1 MILLSKSVVGSENL
15 DYYKNDCYGTT
26 EENYLKS
33 ASYFATL
40 LNQYPEP
47 PQTSTPVST
56 AFSCKLPNLDVPTFS
71 GEFLDWLSFK
81 DLFKASVINVD
92 GLSDGE
98 KLQILKLHVCREAA
112 ELIKTIQTTDAI

>member
-1 MILLSKSVVGSENL
+1 MNKLGKNNINREVLETRFDMLRKNWTNFEENRMILLSKSVVGSENL

-26 EENYLKS
+26 GENYLKS

-56 AFSCKLPNLDVPTFS
+56 AFSKPGCTNIFRQIFRLVQ
-71 GEFLDWLSFK
+71 
-81 DLFKASVINVD
+81 
-92 GLSDGE
+92 
-98 KLQILKLHVCREAA
+98 LQRSI
-112 ELIKTIQTTDAI
+112 